1 MNKIVHLF
9 RSVLDW
15 YRKPKIFKLAKK
27 LGKDWDGDIIV
38 YKKQKYY
45 FNVSTDELSRIESNF
60 DVNVFV
66 IGSLTQSTQ
75 IKEIAKKYIHAKYVH
90 SQPSKSFKQLVSEA
104 FDNIEEAD
112 VIIAL
117 RKPDGSIGQGVTYEI
132 EYAKRLNKKI
142 IYVDS
147 AVA

>member
-1 MNKIVHLF
+1 M
-9 RSVLDW
+9 
-15 YRKPKIFKLAKK
+15 
-27 LGKDWDGDIIV
+27 

-45 FNVSTDELSRIESNF
+45 FNVSTDELSRIERSF

-75 IKEIAKKYIHAKYVH
+75 IKEIAKKYEHVKYAH
-90 SQPSKSFKQLVSEA
+90 PQPPSKPFSQIVSEV
-104 FDNIEEAD
+104 FDNIDEAD

-142 IYVDS
+142 LYVDS
-147 AVA
+147 VVG